1 MEEMRNIGLTQALNK
16 VQDAQNGDFMNCI
29 KAARCIAY
37 RAEAW
42 RDKKIEDAQEQ

>member
-1 MEEMRNIGLTQALNK
+1 MEEMRNFGLTQALKK
-16 VQDAQNGDFMNCI
+16 VQDAQNGDFMKII

>member
-1 MEEMRNIGLTQALNK
+1 MEEMRNFRLTQALKK

-37 RAEAW
+37 RTETW